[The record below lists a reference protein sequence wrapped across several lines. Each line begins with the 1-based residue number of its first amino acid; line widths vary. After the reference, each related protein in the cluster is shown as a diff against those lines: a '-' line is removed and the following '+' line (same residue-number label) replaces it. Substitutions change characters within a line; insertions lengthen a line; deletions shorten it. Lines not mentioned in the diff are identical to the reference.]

1 MKKKILCSLLA
12 LCALLI
18 GCGNDIEQR
27 SLENGIV
34 ETESTEIGWNQD
46 EEDDLSEDFSES
58 EDQLIDFRLVDGN
71 LYDKVKQN
79 FEYEGY
85 DSITL
90 YKSIDDYFSAYA
102 NGGWGIIPEY
112 YDDYNNDGEK
122 DIIYISAD
130 SPMCV
135 YYAYKDDTE
144 ASVHQIGLLKSH
156 NFFYTYD
163 YDEMYYYIVQ
173 KDDNF
178 YVVREAQREY
188 CVDENGKDEVL
199 SIEKKENYYY
209 EWNIEICNLTESIT
223 EQKYITEEEIQCVE
237 YFENNK
243 LTNCAL
249 KIRNKGSDEWNYL
262 YSNYDE
268 SHGENNKYIEST
280 RKLKNVLDKYIVEYR
295 NTKNVIPLI
304 AYNICPV
311 QRNVRM
317 QKGEREA
324 DRIEDVSI
332 IKIAYNNFEHF
343 VSDLNYGNWA
353 ELQEEIQQ
361 TGEESDWVDQSVLKT
376 NIAIDRI
383 KSEDQKIVMETTDN
397 NTVEMYAN
405 SDGNIE
411 RVSYLNIIDPGSNA
425 LITVDFYFENN
436 EIIDF
441 DLVVKVDEDELPEG
455 REIIQ
460 YYDQIYGRYYVK
472 NGYVYRTTDN
482 FSFNGNHDTNMP
494 ISDIVET
501 EWWQEICQ
509 DLNTRMPNALTEDVN
524 FNAEGT
530 GYCGLWSNYDDVCLA
545 EAMDLNFESEDLI
558 GDVSIVLGGRV
569 EGDGTYY
576 IYEDGSFSC
585 DILLK
590 QVYNNATAQW
600 EAMNEPIQLKGT
612 MVDNNNIECV
622 LQYVGS
628 DETYS
633 YSLKWTTR

>member
-199 SIEKKENYYY
+199 SIEKKENRTKK
-209 EWNIEICNLTESIT
+209 IC
-223 EQKYITEEEIQCVE
+223 EE
-237 YFENNK
+237 
-243 LTNCAL
+243 
-249 KIRNKGSDEWNYL
+249 
-262 YSNYDE
+262 
-268 SHGENNKYIEST
+268 
-280 RKLKNVLDKYIVEYR
+280 
-295 NTKNVIPLI
+295 
-304 AYNICPV
+304 
-311 QRNVRM
+311 
-317 QKGEREA
+317 
-324 DRIEDVSI
+324 
-332 IKIAYNNFEHF
+332 
-343 VSDLNYGNWA
+343 
-353 ELQEEIQQ
+353 
-361 TGEESDWVDQSVLKT
+361 
-376 NIAIDRI
+376 RI
-383 KSEDQKIVMETTDN
+383 KFCKSTKIDWEKV
-397 NTVEMYAN
+397 VSY
-405 SDGNIE
+405 GNIE
-411 RVSYLNIIDPGSNA
+411 YITRINTGGRFHGKRNDCNAACRRTGLASVCIDPETCKACRS
-425 LITVDFYFENN
+425 VWW
-436 EIIDF
+436 
-441 DLVVKVDEDELPEG
+441 KVPD
-455 REIIQ
+455 
-460 YYDQIYGRYYVK
+460 
-472 NGYVYRTTDN
+472 YR
-482 FSFNGNHDTNMP
+482 FPAF
-494 ISDIVET
+494 
-501 EWWQEICQ
+501 QLCQ
-509 DLNTRMPNALTEDVN
+509 FRD
-524 FNAEGT
+524 
-530 GYCGLWSNYDDVCLA
+530 
-545 EAMDLNFESEDLI
+545 
-558 GDVSIVLGGRV
+558 
-569 EGDGTYY
+569 
-576 IYEDGSFSC
+576 
-585 DILLK
+585 
-590 QVYNNATAQW
+590 
-600 EAMNEPIQLKGT
+600 
-612 MVDNNNIECV
+612 
-622 LQYVGS
+622 
-628 DETYS
+628 
-633 YSLKWTTR
+633 